1 MQLAVATSLERGIVG
16 FLIAII
22 VGTPIGLLLAEVRV
36 LRRAI
41 GPIISG
47 LQVLPS
53 VAWVPAAIIW
63 FGLTDATVY
72 FVILMGAIPSIV
84 NGLIAGVD
92 QVPPQLRRVG
102 QVLGASRWQLATA
115 VILPAALPGYLAG
128 LKQGWAFSWRSLMA
142 AEIIATGGSIGF
154 GLGSMLQQ
162 SRELA
167 DLAGVLATIL
177 ADPVHR
183 HPDRTA
189 LLRPA
194 RATRCCAAEVCCCRR
209 FPMTGR
215 VTLVGA
221 GPGDP
226 GLLTVKGLRA
236 LERADVIVADRL
248 GARGVLDG
256 LAAEGVELT
265 AEVVDVGKLPGHHAV
280 PQDGINAL
288 LVHLAREGKHVV
300 RLKGGD
306 PYVFGRGGEELEF
319 CREAGVDV
327 EVVPG
332 ITSAISVPAI
342 AGIPLTHRGLAT
354 AFTVV
359 TGHDQIAALSG
370 GRDHTVVLLMGVGT
384 LAHSAITLAGG
395 AARRR
400 LPRRRS
406 SRTASVRASA

>member
-1 MQLAVATSLERGIVG
+1 MPPETSTIDSTRIAARQAEDLRSLEAGLDRLQTDEDHRPSRWRAFWTSVVPPVLFVLFLLVVWQLYIVLADPRPDRAPSPAAVFAALAEGWESGRVQLAVATSLERGIVG

-41 GPIISG
+41 GPVISG

-142 AEIIATGGSIGF
+142 AEIIAVGGTIGF

-167 DLAGVLATIL
+167 DIGGVLATVLVIL
-177 ADPVHR
+177 VIGILIELVFFAPLER
-183 HPDRTA
+183 RM
-189 LLRPA
+189 LR
-194 RATRCCAAEVCCCRR
+194 RR
-209 FPMTGR
+209 
-215 VTLVGA
+215 
-221 GPGDP
+221 
-226 GLLTVKGLRA
+226 GLL
-236 LERADVIVADRL
+236 L
-248 GARGVLDG
+248 G
-256 LAAEGVELT
+256 
-265 AEVVDVGKLPGHHAV
+265 
-280 PQDGINAL
+280 
-288 LVHLAREGKHVV
+288 
-300 RLKGGD
+300 
-306 PYVFGRGGEELEF
+306 
-319 CREAGVDV
+319 
-327 EVVPG
+327 
-332 ITSAISVPAI
+332 
-342 AGIPLTHRGLAT
+342 
-354 AFTVV
+354 
-359 TGHDQIAALSG
+359 
-370 GRDHTVVLLMGVGT
+370 GT
-384 LAHSAITLAGG
+384 
-395 AARRR
+395 R
-400 LPRRRS
+400 
-406 SRTASVRASA
+406 